1 MRLVLV
7 QPPIEDFY
15 STAIRLQPIGIAYLK
30 AVIKQHFPSVEVIL
44 KDWQQGYGRRTL
56 SLPDAL
62 KFLRK
67 FYQYADQSPL
77 STFYQYYR
85 FGATVEQ
92 AICELRTL
100 NPDLVGISMLFTAY
114 APQALELAEAI
125 KRELK
130 LPILLGG
137 SHASAAPKE
146 LIKLPFV
153 DFVISGEGERPIVE
167 FVRQWLTAKD
177 FYKVPNLVF
186 KNKNGNTVFN
196 KIEENFAID
205 EIPFPDFSDLAAEN
219 YRLGKR
225 RLSFLI
231 SSRSCPYRCAFCSV
245 HQTFGHSFRMRSVA
259 NIVEEIALRLKQGAE
274 IIDFEDDN
282 LNFDSKRFKELCL
295 TIKSQFAVQPLR
307 LLAMNGLSYFRLDK
321 GMLDLMQQAGFSDL
335 NLSLVSTNS
344 SLLKELKRPFD
355 LAHFEKL
362 VQRAHQLGMRVI
374 SYLILGLPGEPL
386 ASMIEGLAYLA
397 GLPVVIGV
405 SPFYVT
411 PKMAVG
417 QNLQL
422 KKFPS
427 WVYGRL
433 TTLGATDDE
442 TRRPAIFTLFIIARI
457 VNFLKEIP
465 FDAKQIHL
473 QELLQSRHRFDRR
486 TFLGLEI
493 LERLLKEQQFYVF
506 DGREFQRQPLFNV
519 EIFKRFQQKCP
530 SITRIDGGKV
540 HLGQL
545 K

>member
-15 STAIRLQPIGIAYLK
+15 STTIRLQPIGIAYLK

-56 SLPDAL
+56 ALPDEL
-62 KFLRK
+62 RFLRK
-67 FYQYADQSPL
+67 FYQYADQSPF

-85 FGATVEQ
+85 FGVTVEQ
-92 AICELRTL
+92 AIHELRAL
-100 NPDLVGISMLFTAY
+100 NPDMVGISMLFTAY

-137 SHASAAPKE
+137 SHASAVPDE
-146 LIKLPFV
+146 LIKLPFI
-153 DFVISGEGERPIVE
+153 DFVMVGEGERPLVE
-167 FVRQWLTAKD
+167 FVRQWLTTKD
-177 FYKVPNLVF
+177 FSKVPNLVF
-186 KNKNGNTVFN
+186 KNQNGQPIFN
-196 KIEENFAID
+196 EIEENFPID
-205 EIPFPDFSDLAAEN
+205 EIPFPNFSDLAAEN
-219 YRLGKR
+219 YRLARR

-245 HQTFGHSFRMRSVA
+245 HQTFGHSFRMRGVA
-259 NIVEEIALRLKQGAE
+259 NIVEEIALRLKQGSE

-282 LNFDSKRFKELCL
+282 LNFDPKRFKDLCL
-295 TIKSQFAVQPLR
+295 TIKNQFAGQPLR
-307 LLAMNGLSYFRLDK
+307 LLAMNGLSYFRLDE
-321 GMLDLMQQAGFSDL
+321 GILDLMQQAGFSDL

-355 LAHFEKL
+355 LALFEKL
-362 VQRAHQLGMRVI
+362 VQRAHKLSMQVV
-374 SYLILGLPGEPL
+374 SYLILGLPGESL
-386 ASMIEGLAYLA
+386 DSMIEGLAYLA
-397 GLPVVIGV
+397 SLPVVIGV

-417 QNLQL
+417 QKLQL

-433 TTLGATDDE
+433 TSLGATDDE
-442 TRRPAIFTLFIIARI
+442 PKRQAIFTLFILARM

-465 FDAKQIHL
+465 VEATSIHL
-473 QELLQSRHRFDRR
+473 QELIQSPHCFDRR
-486 TFLGLEI
+486 TSLGLEI
-493 LERLLKEQQFYVF
+493 LERLLKEQKFYVF
-506 DGREFQRQPLFNV
+506 DGKAFHHQPLFNM

-530 SITRIDGGKV
+530 TIKRLNGGKV
-540 HLGQL
+540 HFGS
-545 K
+545 